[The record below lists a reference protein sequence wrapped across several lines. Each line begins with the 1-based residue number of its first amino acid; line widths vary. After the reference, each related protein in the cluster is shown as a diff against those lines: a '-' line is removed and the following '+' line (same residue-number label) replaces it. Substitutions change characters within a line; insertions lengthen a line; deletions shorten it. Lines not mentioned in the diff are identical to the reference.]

1 MRDLDYQGLEL
12 PILTDKELLEQTW
25 NLEDQPEEN
34 EALNAQGVQLE
45 DAEGEDNGKRG
56 REEEEDG
63 AASSRSKKA
72 RTETAVEQQEETLHV
87 AVEPPEMPAAP
98 GRHAEV
104 PEVVVT
110 PAVTELP
117 KRRTSPQQLDL
128 EEAVA
133 DPALLLPDPVLQ
145 DVAEAQ
151 DHDRQDVAQDHAP
164 LDVAQAGE
172 SEAEFLQPLV
182 PAGPQKGG
190 RGKKK
195 INVGAQVDEV
205 TQLRGQD
212 IKVR

>member
-34 EALNAQGVQLE
+34 EALNAQGVQME
-45 DAEGEDNGKRG
+45 NAEGADNGKRG

-145 DVAEAQ
+145 DAAEVQ
-151 DHDRQDVAQDHAP
+151 DQAPRDV
-164 LDVAQAGE
+164 VQAGE
-172 SEAEFLQPLV
+172 PEPEAEFLQPLV
-182 PAGPQKGG
+182 PAGPPKGG

-195 INVGAQVDEV
+195 TNVGAQVDEV

>member
-34 EALNAQGVQLE
+34 EALNAQGVQME
-45 DAEGEDNGKRG
+45 DAEGADNGKRG
-56 REEEEDG
+56 REEKEDG

-72 RTETAVEQQEETLHV
+72 RTETAVEQQEETLNV

-133 DPALLLPDPVLQ
+133 DPALLPPDPVLQ
-145 DVAEAQ
+145 DAAE
-151 DHDRQDVAQDHAP
+151 AQDHAP

-172 SEAEFLQPLV
+172 PEAEFLQPLV
-182 PAGPQKGG
+182 PAGPPKGG

-195 INVGAQVDEV
+195 TNAGAQVDEV

-212 IKVR
+212 IKVRNIVYFQYY